1 MNKKIL
7 VLVLFISLLFLTVAC
22 GGETTLFSTTNETTT
37 TTTEIVVETP
47 SIEQVIG
54 LDDVTHTVNEY
65 FSPLK
70 GVSILNQNGEDI
82 TKLLTVEGYVHYGEV
97 GSYNLRYSLAYGES
111 FLDETRV
118 INIVDGTITRLNMTR
133 DIIDESLIM
142 LEDGSYRVGNAI
154 EISHPTRPVYINDD
168 LLVKAVPSNGWW
180 TQLLVQNYGGGN
192 GIYTNP
198 LRSAFSNQ
206 GVEITNPGSGFVQY
220 WNPEG
225 YNTMANFSLTLPD
238 MFVKT
243 SSLNTDYQTFVIDY
257 SDTTVSVAMRNN
269 GNAEDQMV
277 MTYAQGSPYV
287 FAEVADSEKAYLTLA
302 SNGVAGYE
310 YYDLA
315 GNLINGSNY
324 TGDGLVIR
332 LIQKHVGYVTFRPS
346 NVGQPIY
353 SDRYFLVSLPSDSQV
368 NLSSKNHPSALIN
381 HLDFDLNSA
390 NYFSIAAINSL
401 SEAEFFHRF
410 AFNRSLRGTVDYTV
424 DEVESEVITNYQQTI
439 QILSLSDED
448 EVLQFLMPHHY
459 QNSEVSL
466 TDKEFNTVRGQLKLY
481 QGNEFSTS
489 LAFNGVVPAL
499 ALPENSEFDE
509 SDMNGYLVDLDTRTS
524 IDDQENFLND
534 EGPYWNG
541 KAIYPLAQGLIIADQ
556 IGDDTLKQSFISKLR
571 YLLEDWFTYSST
583 VDEKYL
589 YYNEEWGTVYYSNN
603 DFNTAT
609 ELSDHSFTHGYLIYA
624 ASVLGMY
631 DSSFISEYSPLVEML
646 INDVSYTGRDNYD
659 FGYLRAFDKWAGHT
673 WAHGFGTFAE
683 GNNIE
688 SSSEAISSWVGI
700 YLWSLNT
707 GDIDMRDAAIYGFVH
722 ELSSAKTYMFDYSET
737 IFPDN
742 YSQYALV
749 AGMIWGG
756 KYDYA
761 TWFGANPTFIYGIQ
775 WLPNGEYLSNYTINT
790 SDKEYLAK
798 IFAKYLNA
806 KNGEID
812 TWFANMWS
820 IQALVDSDLALQQF
834 DADKILNDDYPSD
847 LAQTYYLLNAIKYNG
862 DRTDEYSMIVN
873 ENISSS
879 IYINSNGDV
888 IANIWNA
895 SANEETCFFVNQ
907 LGETIEIVVPGN
919 SLTRSKIN

>member
-1 MNKKIL
+1 MSRKIL
-7 VLVLFISLLFLTVAC
+7 VLALFIFLLFITVAC
-22 GGETTLFSTTNETTT
+22 GGETTSFSSTNEAI
-37 TTTEIVVETP
+37 TTEIIVETP
-47 SIEQVIG
+47 SIDQIIG
-54 LDDVTHTVNEY
+54 LDDVNHTVSEY

-82 TKLLTVEGYVHYGEV
+82 TELLSVEGYVHYGEI
-97 GSYNLRYSLAYGES
+97 GSYSLRYTLAYGES

-118 INIVDGTITRLNMTR
+118 INIVDGTISRLNMTR

-142 LEDGSYRVGNAI
+142 LEDGSYRVGNAS
-154 EISHPTRPVYINDD
+154 EISHPTSPLYINDD
-168 LLVKAVPSNGWW
+168 LLGKAIPSNGWW

-225 YNTMANFSLTLPD
+225 YNTMANFSLALPD
-238 MFVKT
+238 MFVKS

-277 MTYAQGSPYV
+277 MTYAQGSPYI

-302 SNGVAGYE
+302 SNGVIGYE

-324 TGDGLVIR
+324 TGDGLVVR
-332 LIQKHVGYVTFRPS
+332 LIQKHIGYVTFRPS

-368 NLSSKNHPSALIN
+368 NLSSKNHPSGLIN
-381 HLDFDLNSA
+381 HLDINLNSA

-401 SEAEFFHRF
+401 SEAEFYHRF

-439 QILSLSDED
+439 QILSLSDET

-459 QNSEVSL
+459 QNSEVTL

-481 QGNEFSTS
+481 QGNDFTTS

-509 SDMNGYLVDLDTRTS
+509 SDMNDYLVDLDTRTS
-524 IDDQENFLND
+524 IDDEENFLNA

-556 IGDDTLKQSFISKLR
+556 IDNDSLKQSFISKLR
-571 YLLEDWFTYSST
+571 YLLEDWLTYSST
-583 VDEKYL
+583 ADEKYL

-631 DSSFISEYSPLVEML
+631 DSSFISEYGPLVEML
-646 INDVSYTGRDNYD
+646 INDVSYTDRDNYD

-707 GDIDMRDAAIYGFVH
+707 GDVDMRDAAIYGFVH
-722 ELSSAKTYMFDYSET
+722 ELSSAKTYMFDYSEM

-775 WLPNGEYLSNYTINT
+775 WLPNGEYLSNYAINT
-790 SDKEYLAK
+790 ADKEYLAK

-806 KNGEID
+806 KDGEID

-820 IQALVDSDLALQQF
+820 IQALIDSGLALQQF
-834 DADKILNDDYPSD
+834 DAEKILNDDYPSD
-847 LAQTYYLLNAIKYNG
+847 LAQTYYLLNAIKYYG
-862 DRTDEYSMIVN
+862 DRTDKYSMIVN

-895 SANEETCFFVNQ
+895 SANEETCVFVNQ